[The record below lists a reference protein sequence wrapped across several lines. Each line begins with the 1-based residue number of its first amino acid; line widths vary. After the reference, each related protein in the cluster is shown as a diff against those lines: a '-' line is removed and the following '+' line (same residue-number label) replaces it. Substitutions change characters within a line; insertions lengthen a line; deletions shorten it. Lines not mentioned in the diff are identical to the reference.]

1 MPRWEDHD
9 MDLPA
14 AADAMYKTWWS
25 FANYAANAREAD
37 GSYSFTVTDTSAAAS
52 EISRSV
58 GGAFASYNPIGISQL
73 FSIARKIGNATA
85 SLAAADPA
93 APIDPRMVAEAPWS
107 RPAAEQAAMP
117 QWQARVAITYTDASG
132 VQQQGISVVNISQV
146 LPSSVASLQA
156 QIALRI
162 GDQLASPPGTGTP
175 RSGQLDSVDSITLLA
190 V

>member
-1 MPRWEDHD
+1 

-37 GSYSFTVTDTSAAAS
+37 GTYSFTVTDTSAAAS
-52 EISRSV
+52 EVSKTV

-73 FSIARKIGNATA
+73 FSVARKIGNATSA
-85 SLAAADPA
+85 LGRADPS
-93 APIDPRMVAEAPWS
+93 APIDPSMVAEAPWS

-117 QWQARVAITYTDASG
+117 QWQARVAITYTDAAG

-156 QIALRI
+156 QIELRI
-162 GDQLASPPGTGTP
+162 ADQLASPPGTGTP